1 MPATPDAA
9 PRTLLQMAGADGGA
23 SALSDSVLIV
33 IDAQKEYTEGRLPLP
48 GAAAA
53 LGAIGRLLARARAG
67 DVPIVHVMHAGRGGS
82 LFDPDGP
89 TFPAADKAVPGP
101 GEPVVRKGLPNAF
114 AGTDLAAHLTATDR
128 KNLIL
133 CGFMTHMCVDA
144 TARAATDAGYR
155 VTVLS
160 DATATRDLPAAVG
173 GGVVTAADL
182 HRAAL
187 TGLSDRFAAIAVSA
201 DVPD

>member
-1 MPATPDAA
+1 MTAA
-9 PRTLLQMAGADGGA
+9 SSTAPLTLLQMAGAPGGA

-53 LGAIGRLLARARAG
+53 LAAIGRLLARARAG
-67 DVPIVHVMHAGRGGS
+67 RMPVVHVMHAGRNGS

-89 TFPAADKAVPGP
+89 TFPAADEAVPNP
-101 GEPVVRKGLPNAF
+101 GEVIVRKGLPNAF
-114 AGTDLAAHLTATDR
+114 AGTDLAVHLAATER
-128 KNLIL
+128 RNLIL
-133 CGFMTHMCVDA
+133 CGFMTHMCVDS
-144 TARAATDAGYR
+144 TARAALDAGFR

-173 GGVVTAADL
+173 GGVVAAADL

-187 TGLSDRFAAIAVSA
+187 TGLSDRFAAIADSA